1 MRSELGRVTAEKEHL
16 EDRLKNAT
24 EKLKNKTHE
33 LQMVIGLPMDT
44 VGKREEQ
51 ELSKVRC
58 IEKLGVDLAESE
70 ERANTLQEQLFKADE
85 KLLDLKFE
93 KETFDLQ
100 YARLQ
105 KRITDLEQY
114 KLQSNQLSAVL
125 KNQREEELATI
136 REQSAKLTGEEF
148 QSRPGETV
156 KLRSRSTKSV
166 AELELVIDSLRRVI
180 AKQKVQL
187 DKVNKENAKI
197 SKKLEA
203 SGNEPALRRNIEE
216 LEQALHSQ
224 QMKEVNNDE

>member
-1 MRSELGRVTAEKEHL
+1 LRSELGRVTAEKEHL

-51 ELSKVRC
+51 EESRAKRIDEL
-58 IEKLGVDLAESE
+58 EVDLAESD

-148 QSRPGETV
+148 
-156 KLRSRSTKSV
+156 
-166 AELELVIDSLRRVI
+166 
-180 AKQKVQL
+180 
-187 DKVNKENAKI
+187 
-197 SKKLEA
+197 
-203 SGNEPALRRNIEE
+203 
-216 LEQALHSQ
+216 
-224 QMKEVNNDE
+224 

>member
-1 MRSELGRVTAEKEHL
+1 LRSELGRVTAEKEHL

-51 ELSKVRC
+51 EESRAKR
-58 IEKLGVDLAESE
+58 IEELEVDLAESE

-148 QSRPGETV
+148 
-156 KLRSRSTKSV
+156 
-166 AELELVIDSLRRVI
+166 
-180 AKQKVQL
+180 
-187 DKVNKENAKI
+187 
-197 SKKLEA
+197 
-203 SGNEPALRRNIEE
+203 
-216 LEQALHSQ
+216 
-224 QMKEVNNDE
+224 

>member
-51 ELSKVRC
+51 EESRAKR
-58 IEKLGVDLAESE
+58 IEELEVDLAESE
-70 ERANTLQEQLFKADE
+70 ERANTCQEQLFKADE

-148 QSRPGETV
+148 
-156 KLRSRSTKSV
+156 
-166 AELELVIDSLRRVI
+166 
-180 AKQKVQL
+180 
-187 DKVNKENAKI
+187 
-197 SKKLEA
+197 
-203 SGNEPALRRNIEE
+203 
-216 LEQALHSQ
+216 
-224 QMKEVNNDE
+224 

>member
-1 MRSELGRVTAEKEHL
+1 LRSELGRVTAEKEHL

-33 LQMVIGLPMDT
+33 LQMVIGFPMDT

-51 ELSKVRC
+51 EESRAKR
-58 IEKLGVDLAESE
+58 IEELEVDLAESE

-148 QSRPGETV
+148 
-156 KLRSRSTKSV
+156 
-166 AELELVIDSLRRVI
+166 
-180 AKQKVQL
+180 
-187 DKVNKENAKI
+187 
-197 SKKLEA
+197 
-203 SGNEPALRRNIEE
+203 
-216 LEQALHSQ
+216 
-224 QMKEVNNDE
+224 

>member
-51 ELSKVRC
+51 EESRAKR
-58 IEKLGVDLAESE
+58 IEELEVDLAESE

-148 QSRPGETV
+148 
-156 KLRSRSTKSV
+156 
-166 AELELVIDSLRRVI
+166 
-180 AKQKVQL
+180 
-187 DKVNKENAKI
+187 
-197 SKKLEA
+197 
-203 SGNEPALRRNIEE
+203 
-216 LEQALHSQ
+216 
-224 QMKEVNNDE
+224 

>member
-1 MRSELGRVTAEKEHL
+1 LRSELGRVTAEKEHL

-51 ELSKVRC
+51 EESRAKR
-58 IEKLGVDLAESE
+58 IEELEVDLAESD

-148 QSRPGETV
+148 
-156 KLRSRSTKSV
+156 
-166 AELELVIDSLRRVI
+166 
-180 AKQKVQL
+180 
-187 DKVNKENAKI
+187 
-197 SKKLEA
+197 
-203 SGNEPALRRNIEE
+203 
-216 LEQALHSQ
+216 
-224 QMKEVNNDE
+224 